1 MPEKIKKNLLGRTVT
16 KTSGVNSSGVEFKR
30 KLVKNSR
37 GESIK
42 LKAKTKSVLSDGT
55 VRTLKRSENNK
66 SVREKIKYDYPAG
79 KSDVTRRKVG
89 KAGLSGGVTTEK
101 QTVRGRS
108 GKVRSVEKSK
118 PGEAL
123 CVRLLNF
130 VVKSKRTNN
139 EITIKRFKKFSQ
151 A

>member
-1 MPEKIKKNLLGRTVT
+1 MTEKVKKNLLGRTVT

-66 SVREKIKYDYPAG
+66 YVRGKIKYDYPTG
-79 KSDVTRRKVG
+79 KSDVTKRKIR
-89 KAGLSGGVTTEK
+89 KAPLSGGVTVEK
-101 QTVRGRS
+101 QTVRGGA
-108 GKVRSVEKSK
+108 GKVRSVETRK
-118 PGEAL
+118 PGET
-123 CVRLLNF
+123 
-130 VVKSKRTNN
+130 STRTNMGALRQAA
-139 EITIKRFKKFSQ
+139 EFRRQIKKNK
-151 A
+151 